1 MGNDKTSVLALFPE
15 VNHKTISFEKYTAYL
30 HAIVQTKKNAI
41 LVLTP
46 TLNLTQTVTLA
57 LINPNVNPNLNLKS
71 KPQLTTNDNNLKN
84 ESI

>member
-1 MGNDKTSVLALFPE
+1 MIKFPE

-30 HAIVQTKKNAI
+30 HAIMQIKKNAI

-46 TLNLTQTVTLA
+46 TLNLTQSVTLA
-57 LINPNVNPNLNLKS
+57 LINPNVNPNLKS

-84 ESI
+84 NSI

>member
-1 MGNDKTSVLALFPE
+1 MGNGKTSVLALFSE
-15 VNHKTISFEKYTAYL
+15 INHKTISFEKYTAYL
-30 HAIVQTKKNAI
+30 HTIVKTKKNAI

-71 KPQLTTNDNNLKN
+71 KFQLTTNDNNLKYS
-84 ESI
+84 SI